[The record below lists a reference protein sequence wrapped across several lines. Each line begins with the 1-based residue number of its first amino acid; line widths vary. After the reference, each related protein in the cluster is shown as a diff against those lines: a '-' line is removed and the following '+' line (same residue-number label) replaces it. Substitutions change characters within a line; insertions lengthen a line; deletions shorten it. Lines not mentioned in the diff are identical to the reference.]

1 MTTHAD
7 AAHSTH
13 DAAALDHAATV
24 PVAVLDSLRFEKSEL
39 TEFSAADRT
48 AGEHVGIMLALI
60 FCVSLVLFSGVTTWM
75 MYNQAEGHD
84 PHAIAGAN
92 DEHH

>member
-7 AAHSTH
+7 AAHSAH
-13 DAAALDHAATV
+13 DAAAHDHAT
-24 PVAVLDSLRFEKSEL
+24 AVLDGLRFEKSEL
-39 TEFSAADRT
+39 TEFSAADRS
-48 AGEHVGIMLALI
+48 AGEHVGIMLAII
-60 FCVSLVLFSGVTTWM
+60 FSISLVLFVGVTTWM